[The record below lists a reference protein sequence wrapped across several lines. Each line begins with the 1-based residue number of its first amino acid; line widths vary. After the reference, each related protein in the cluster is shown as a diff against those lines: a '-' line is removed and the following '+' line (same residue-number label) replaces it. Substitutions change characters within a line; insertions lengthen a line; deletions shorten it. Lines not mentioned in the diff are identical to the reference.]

1 MYLATYWL
9 AKDIHNYGQ
18 NCSYLKNNNRS
29 KTINQKNP
37 FYYQDL
43 IIYIKT
49 QNPRIPN
56 LKNETK
62 IIYKDILQKESQK
75 YTIAGEIQWK
85 NTLPCLDFSKIWKNI
100 YLSYGP
106 LHSTDVLYRL
116 LHHSLKTNQYTCK
129 CNGNKTN
136 LSTNCD
142 FCNNTEDLL
151 HLFTKCNNKKYLE
164 TLPTN
169 T

>member
-18 NCSYLKNNNRS
+18 NYSYLKNNNRS

-62 IIYKDILQKESQK
+62 TIYKDIPQKESQNCD
-75 YTIAGEIQWK
+75 IAGEIQWK
-85 NTLPCLDFSKIWKNI
+85 KYFTLF
-100 YLSYGP
+100 
-106 LHSTDVLYRL
+106 RL
-116 LHHSLKTNQYTCK
+116 
-129 CNGNKTN
+129 
-136 LSTNCD
+136 
-142 FCNNTEDLL
+142 F
-151 HLFTKCNNKKYLE
+151 
-164 TLPTN
+164 
-169 T
+169 